1 MLQLRKRKQSPARA
15 ACRHVADL
23 EPPQGLAVSSR
34 STARI
39 WEQAVFGRDESGL
52 PGLAELDRRQKR
64 IADYWAD
71 GAATVTPP
79 GHWNQIAI
87 DLVSETG
94 WSTLRTAWLFAT
106 LNTAQQVA
114 IAAYHVDR

>member
-1 MLQLRKRKQSPARA
+1 
-15 ACRHVADL
+15 
-23 EPPQGLAVSSR
+23 
-34 STARI
+34 
-39 WEQAVFGRDESGL
+39 
-52 PGLAELDRRQKR
+52 
-64 IADYWAD
+64 
-71 GAATVTPP
+71 VTPP